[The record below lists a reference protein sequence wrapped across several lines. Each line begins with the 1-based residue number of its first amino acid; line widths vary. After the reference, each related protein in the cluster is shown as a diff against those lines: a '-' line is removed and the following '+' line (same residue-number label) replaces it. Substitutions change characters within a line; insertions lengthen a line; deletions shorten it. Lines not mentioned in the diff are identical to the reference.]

1 MGMIAIGDIHGC
13 AKTLDGLLRKLEL
26 MAEDHLIFVGDY
38 IDRGPDSKGVI
49 DRMLVLKE
57 KYRCTFLRGNHEELL
72 LGYLDDGEYDIFAMN
87 GGIATLSSYMTQQGE
102 MEIPDSHIEFVRDTE
117 LYLETEEFVFVHAGL
132 RPDLTVAQNLEGGNS
147 EVFLWERSHLK
158 AGDLPWE
165 KTVVCGHTPRPKPL
179 NKPELINIDTGCVY
193 YAYPSMGT
201 LTAVRLPE
209 REFVAVP
216 YMG

>member
-13 AKTLDGLLRKLEL
+13 AKTLDGLLRELEL

-117 LYLETEEFVFVHAGL
+117 LYLETKEFVFVHAGL

-158 AGDLPWE
+158 AGYLPWE
-165 KTVVCGHTPRPKPL
+165 KTVVCGHTPQPKPL
-179 NKPELINIDTGCVY
+179 NRPELINIDTGCVY